1 MFKILDGSE
10 GDVLGVE
17 ISERYTKDDVEQLKK
32 AFEAIL
38 AAGNERVNVL
48 AKIDSLGLTKI
59 DMGAFIDD
67 SRFALGHMKQL
78 RHIAVVG
85 NSGLQKILVQADNL
99 ILGKP
104 EEELIEKYFDAADI
118 DQAWAFVRG

>member
-1 MFKILDGSE
+1 MFKVLDGSA

-17 ISERYTKDDVEQLKK
+17 ISESYTKDDVEQFKK
-32 AFEAIL
+32 AFETAL
-38 AAGNERVNVL
+38 AAGHDRVNVL
-48 AKIDSLGLTKI
+48 AKIDNLGLTKI
-59 DMGAFIDD
+59 DLGAFIDD

-85 NSGLQKILVQADNL
+85 NSGLEKLLVQADNF

-104 EEELIEKYFDAADI
+104 KEELIEKYFDAADM
-118 DQAWAFVRG
+118 DQAWAFVRS